1 MKNDIVVTRK
11 QMSQCIKHH
20 SAANLGGWQAQGIKN
35 AVVALRRKGKH
46 AESLEPA
53 PEKEL

>member
-1 MKNDIVVTRK
+1 
-11 QMSQCIKHH
+11 MSQCIKHH